1 MWTPRSKTVLLS
13 ILLPLIGLVLA
24 VLLVVCSETTESG
37 SAIGDEGSVT
47 AVVSDS
53 TNLNEETMTDRQSD
67 TPTIRNAFV
76 LPQRPGDPPSVTE
89 GVPHIQQDQTSS
101 DELIEALALWAFSL
115 NGIEEEPSRA
125 SLPGARA
132 LTVSRDRQARP
143 EAMII
148 GREFAHIH
156 PQPTGGS
163 LHLRVGPDEAA
174 EVVDK
179 GWGEYHPFALNGSV
193 PNLIM
198 VYAPRDADDLDIVK
212 TIVKASADYATYGD
226 VE

>member
-1 MWTPRSKTVLLS
+1 LRTPRSKTVVLP
-13 ILLPLIGLVLA
+13 ILLPLIGLTLA
-24 VLLVVCSETTESG
+24 VLLVACSETTESG
-37 SAIGDEGSVT
+37 PAIGDERSVT
-47 AVVSDS
+47 AVVADS
-53 TNLNEETMTDRQSD
+53 PNLNEGAITDPQSN
-67 TPTIRNAFV
+67 TSTNRNAFV

-115 NGIEEEPSRA
+115 KGIEEEPTRA

-132 LTVSRDRQARP
+132 LTVSRDRQSRP

-148 GREFAHIH
+148 EREFAHIH

-163 LHLRVGPDEAA
+163 LHLRVGPYEAA
-174 EVVDK
+174 EVVDT

-212 TIVKASADYATYGD
+212 TIVKAAADYATYGN